1 MCCAK
6 LIISRPVPPGVTKFK
21 LISQNRLEP
30 AIGATATL
38 WHFLFAIGKRHLN
51 LPALRI
57 RVTEAYSMPKLI
69 TTQTRIADLGKPR
82 IVIIGGGFGGLEVAK
97 GLLDSKTQIVLFDKY
112 NHHTFQPLL
121 YQVATSA
128 LETSSIVFPFR
139 KRFAKAKDFF
149 FRLGEVSRIRPEENC
164 IETSIG
170 SVKYDFLVIA
180 TGAETNFYGLTDVEK
195 NAYPMKTIIDS
206 IKLRN
211 VIIKNFEVAL
221 LVDDEETMNSYMDYV
236 IVGGGP
242 TGVELAGAIA
252 ELKRHVF
259 PKDYPELDV
268 NKMDIHLVEATPR
281 LLNGMSEIAGRKAH
295 EYLEKMGVH
304 VHLNA
309 AVKSYDGYEVVFGSG
324 KKLVSKTL
332 IWAAGVKGNAVAG
345 LNAESFGRSAR
356 LKVDPFNRVKG
367 YDNIFAIGD
376 VAVMEGDP
384 KFPNGHPMMAP
395 PAMQQGELLAKNL
408 LRLIQKKPLKPFE
421 YKDKGAM
428 ATVGR
433 NKAVV
438 DLKQFRFQGFFAWFV
453 WMFVHLLSLI
463 GFRNKVFV
471 FINWFFSYFSYDK
484 SNRLIIARPK
494 DGVH

>member
-1 MCCAK
+1 
-6 LIISRPVPPGVTKFK
+6 
-21 LISQNRLEP
+21 
-30 AIGATATL
+30 
-38 WHFLFAIGKRHLN
+38 
-51 LPALRI
+51 
-57 RVTEAYSMPKLI
+57 MPKLI

-82 IVIIGGGFGGLEVAK
+82 VIVIGGGFGGLEVAK
-97 GLLDSKTQIVLFDKY
+97 GLIKSKAQTVLFDKY

-139 KRFAKAKDFF
+139 KRFAHAKDFY
-149 FRLGEVSRIRPEENC
+149 FRLGEVTRIEPRTNC

-170 SVKYDFLVIA
+170 SVKYDYLVIA
-180 TGAETNFYGLTDVEK
+180 TGAETNFYGLNDVEK
-195 NAYPMKTIIDS
+195 HSHPMKTIIDA

-211 VIIKNFEVAL
+211 IIIKNFEIAL
-221 LVDDEETMNSYMDYV
+221 LVEDEETMSSYMDYV

-268 NKMDIHLVEATPR
+268 KKMDIHLVEATPR
-281 LLNGMSEIAGRKAH
+281 LLNGMSEMAGKKAL
-295 EYLEKMGVH
+295 EYLEGMGVH

-309 AVKSYDGYEVVFGSG
+309 AVKSYDGYNVIFSTGQ
-324 KKLVSKTL
+324 KLVTKTL
-332 IWAAGVKGNAVAG
+332 IWAAGVKGNSVQG
-345 LNAESFGRSAR
+345 LQAESLGRASR
-356 LKVDPFNRVKG
+356 LKVNEYNLVKG
-367 YDNIFAIGD
+367 YNNIFAIGD
-376 VAVMEGDP
+376 VALMEGDP
-384 KFPNGHPMMAP
+384 DYPNGHPMMAP
-395 PAMQQGELLAKNL
+395 PAMQQGELLAENID
-408 LRLIQKKPLKPFE
+408 RLIGQKPLKPFK
-421 YKDKGAM
+421 YRDKGAM

-438 DLKQFRFQGFFAWFV
+438 DLKTFRFQGFFAWFV

-463 GFRNKVFV
+463 GFRNKIFV
-471 FINWFFSYFSYDK
+471 FINWLVSYFSYDK

-494 DGVH
+494 DGVS